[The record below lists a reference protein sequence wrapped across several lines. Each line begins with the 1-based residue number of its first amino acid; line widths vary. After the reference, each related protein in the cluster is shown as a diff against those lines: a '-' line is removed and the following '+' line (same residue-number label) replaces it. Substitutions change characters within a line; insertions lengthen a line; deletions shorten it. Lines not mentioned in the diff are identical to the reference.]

1 MLDKLLPGGGS
12 LEAVNLGGEEYDE
25 EMYSYRSTCCSDAF
39 CIHSM

>member
-25 EMYSYRSTCCSDAF
+25 ESIHRSADSSHAVRIYSL
-39 CIHSM
+39 